1 MCKYLLGLILMNLW
15 TDNDCLENDED
26 RKLQI
31 SRKLFH
37 YITFPLVTTEITEP
51 RLALRWISSVN
62 YSTCILFLRV
72 RTCSPTVQINN
83 TSIG

>member
-1 MCKYLLGLILMNLW
+1 MCKYLLDLILMNLW

-62 YSTCILFLRV
+62 YSACILFLRV
-72 RTCSPTVQINN
+72 
-83 TSIG
+83 